1 MSRSGYTDEPGSE
14 WDAICWRG
22 QVASAIRGKRG
33 QAFLRELIEALD
45 AMPVKA
51 LIKNDLIRDTVEIDP
66 FGGGYIPDDAPKV
79 CALGSVGIGRGL
91 NMEALDPEDYDSV
104 ADAFRIAPRLAQ
116 EIAFQNDDA
125 AWHATPAERWQR
137 MRDWAASRLKAA
149 P

>member
-1 MSRSGYTDEPGSE
+1 MKVSDLKPGDRVRCDFWVGDGE
-14 WDAICWRG
+14 TPCVPRDAVR
-22 QVASAIRGKRG
+22 
-33 QAFLRELIEALD
+33 
-45 AMPVKA
+45 VKA